1 MIAKKETPLKVMRF
15 LFLKRDSKNNDM
27 VCESELGTQ
36 NNIHRKLVFAA
47 YMLWYLGFPC
57 HNTIQ
62 LSLCPA
68 LMYSI

>member
-1 MIAKKETPLKVMRF
+1 
-15 LFLKRDSKNNDM
+15 M

-68 LMYSI
+68 LMYVKKKKMTSFAQAQYIT